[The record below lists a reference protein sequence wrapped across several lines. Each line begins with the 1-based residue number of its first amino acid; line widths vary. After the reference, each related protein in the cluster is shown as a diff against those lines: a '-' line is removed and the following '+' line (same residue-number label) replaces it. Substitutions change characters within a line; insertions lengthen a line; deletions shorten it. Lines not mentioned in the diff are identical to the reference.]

1 MQIRVKD
8 SSSHEIYQ
16 FCAATLEEK
25 KSWIADI
32 SQVIENIS
40 AAKAHFRYS
49 FFLFSFSYKNRSKSP
64 THTSHKLSSRQKIS
78 KGSQLSFIFENN
90 PASKVADMPAQLPKF
105 KVVDISKHQLLVSHD
120 GPSEK
125 SPEYVSLTFVDQV

>member
-1 MQIRVKD
+1 MKSINSVLQHSKKKRVGLQIFLK
-8 SSSHEIYQ
+8 SLKTFLQ
-16 FCAATLEEK
+16 QKLTLGTL
-25 KSWIADI
+25 
-32 SQVIENIS
+32 
-40 AAKAHFRYS
+40 F
-49 FFLFSFSYKNRSKSP
+49 FSFSYINRSKSP